1 VERSVLPGTLWSIL
15 GLALISGACSAGGAP
30 LTPTPQTPA
39 ATPSSTTPS
48 TISGRVAA
56 TNGGQ
61 ALTGVSVAFN
71 GQQSITGAEGG
82 FSYQTP
88 PVVSLLSMTG
98 AGILSRALVVNAS
111 TSRDLSVDAIA
122 LSGGF
127 DLDFYRKFV
136 RNGYE
141 EPAAL
146 QPLRRWTQ
154 TPSFYLKT
162 VDEAGA
168 PLTDATLAMIETVLK
183 DGVPRWTSGALGTPV
198 IERGT
203 GTRVGQS
210 GWITVK
216 FPFPGD
222 PNYCGHAQVGVD
234 GGWIELETHG
244 NGSACRT
251 ASSLIAPRTIRHELG
266 HALGFYHT
274 GDSRDVMSG
283 TAWYL
288 SQGDDGP
295 AARELYHA
303 ALAYKRPVGNRDPDN
318 DPTSAVALAPMA
330 VH

>member
-1 VERSVLPGTLWSIL
+1 MPRTWWSIL
-15 GLALISGACSAGGAP
+15 GVALLTGACSAAGVP
-30 LTPTPQTPA
+30 LTPTAQPPD
-39 ATPSSTTPS
+39 ATPSTTTPS

-61 ALTGVSVAFN
+61 ALTGVTVAFN
-71 GQQSITGAEGG
+71 GQQSITDADGG
-82 FSYQTP
+82 FSYQTT
-88 PVVSLLSMTG
+88 PVVSLLSITG
-98 AGILSRALVVNAS
+98 GGILSRALVVNAGA
-111 TSRDLSVDAIA
+111 SRDLTVDAIA

-146 QPLRRWTQ
+146 QPLRRWTR

-162 VDEAGA
+162 VDEAGS
-168 PLTDATLAMIETVLK
+168 PLTDATLAMIETVLR
-183 DGVPRWTSGALGTPV
+183 DGVPRWTSGALGTPA

-203 GTRVGQS
+203 GTREGQS
-210 GWITVK
+210 GWITVR

-251 ASSLIAPRTIRHELG
+251 ASSLIAPRTIQHELG

-283 TAWYL
+283 LTWYL

-295 AARELYHA
+295 TARELYHA
-303 ALAYKRPVGNRDPDN
+303 ALAYRRPVGNRDPDN
-318 DPTSAVALAPMA
+318 DPTSAVALAPMV

>member
-1 VERSVLPGTLWSIL
+1 MPRAWSSIVVV
-15 GLALISGACSAGGAP
+15 ALLSGACSGAGAP
-30 LTPTPQTPA
+30 LTPTTPTTS
-39 ATPSSTTPS
+39 ATPSPTTPS
-48 TISGRVAA
+48 TISGRLAA

-61 ALTGVSVAFN
+61 ALTGITVAFN
-71 GQQSITGAEGG
+71 GQQSITDADGS

-88 PVVSLLSMTG
+88 PVVSLLSMAG
-98 AGILSRALVVNAS
+98 AGILPRGLVVNAS

-122 LSGGF
+122 LNGGF
-127 DLDFYRKFV
+127 DLDVYRKLA

-146 QPLRRWTQ
+146 QPLRRWTR

-162 VDEAGA
+162 VDEAGS
-168 PLTDATLAMIETVLK
+168 PLTDATLALIETVLR
-183 DGVPRWTSGALGTPV
+183 DGVPRWTSGALGTPA

-203 GTRVGQS
+203 ATREGQA

-222 PNYCGHAQVGVD
+222 PSYCGHAQVGVD

-244 NGSACRT
+244 TGSACRT

-283 TAWYL
+283 VTWSL
-288 SQGDDGP
+288 SQGDDLP
-295 AARELYHA
+295 TARELYHA
-303 ALAYKRPVGNRDPDN
+303 ALAYKRPVGNRDPDT
-318 DPTSAVALAPMA
+318 DPTSAVTLAPMV

>member
-1 VERSVLPGTLWSIL
+1 MQRSVLPRTLWSIVSV
-15 GLALISGACSAGGAP
+15 ALLTGGCSAAGAP
-30 LTPTPQTPA
+30 LTPTTPTTGA
-39 ATPSSTTPS
+39 APSTTTPS
-48 TISGRVAA
+48 TISGHIAA

-61 ALTGVSVAFN
+61 ALTGVTVAFN
-71 GQQSITGAEGG
+71 GQQSITDAGGG
-82 FSYQTP
+82 FSYQTT

-98 AGILSRALVVNAS
+98 ASILSRALVVNAS

-146 QPLRRWTQ
+146 QPLRRWTR

-162 VDEAGA
+162 VDEAGS
-168 PLTDATLAMIETVLK
+168 PLTDATLATIERVLR
-183 DGVPRWTSGALGTPV
+183 DGVPQWTSGALGTPT
-198 IERGT
+198 ITRGT
-203 GTRVGQS
+203 GTREGES

-251 ASSLIAPRTIRHELG
+251 TSSLIAPRTIRHELG

-283 TAWYL
+283 TTWYL
-288 SQGDDGP
+288 SQGDDP
-295 AARELYHA
+295 PTARELYHA

-318 DPTSAVALAPMA
+318 DPATAVTLAPMV

>member
-1 VERSVLPGTLWSIL
+1 MIVGV
-15 GLALISGACSAGGAP
+15 ALFNVACSAGGAP
-30 LTPTPQTPA
+30 LTPTPPPTA
-39 ATPSSTTPS
+39 AAPSPTS

-61 ALTGVSVAFN
+61 ALTGVTVEFN
-71 GQQSITGAEGG
+71 GQQSITDANGS
-82 FSYQTP
+82 FSYQTTTA
-88 PVVSLLSMTG
+88 VSLLSMTG
-98 AGILSRALVVNAS
+98 AGILSRGLVVNAS

-127 DLDFYRKFV
+127 DLDFYRKLV
-136 RNGYE
+136 RDGYE

-146 QPLRRWTQ
+146 QPLRRWTR

-162 VDEAGA
+162 VDEAGS
-168 PLTDATLAMIETVLK
+168 PLTEATLAAIETVLR
-183 DGVPRWTSGALGTPV
+183 DGVPRWTGGALGTPA

-203 GTRVGQS
+203 GTREGQS

-216 FPFPGD
+216 FPFPGNS
-222 PNYCGHAQVGVD
+222 NYCGHAQVGVD

-244 NGSACRT
+244 NGSLCRT

-274 GDSRDVMSG
+274 GDSGDVMSG
-283 TAWYL
+283 LTWFL
-288 SQGDDGP
+288 SQGDDLP
-295 AARELYHA
+295 TARELYHA

-318 DPTSAVALAPMA
+318 DPTSAVTLAPMI

>member
-1 VERSVLPGTLWSIL
+1 ML
-15 GLALISGACSAGGAP
+15 GVALLSAACSAAGTP
-30 LTPTPQTPA
+30 LTPTPAPPA
-39 ATPSSTTPS
+39 TGPSPTTPS

-61 ALTGVSVAFN
+61 ALTGVTVAFN
-71 GQQSITGAEGG
+71 GQQSITDAEGG

-88 PVVSLLSMTG
+88 PAVSLLSVTG
-98 AGILSRALVVNAS
+98 GGILPRALLVNAS
-111 TSRDLSVDAIA
+111 TTRDLNVDAIA

-127 DLDFYRKFV
+127 DLDFYRRFA

-146 QPLRRWTQ
+146 QPLRRWTR

-162 VDEAGA
+162 VDEAGS
-168 PLTDATLAMIETVLK
+168 PLTEATLAAIESVLR
-183 DGVPRWTSGALGTPV
+183 DGVPRWTSGALGTPA

-203 GTRVGQS
+203 GTREGQS

-222 PNYCGHAQVGVD
+222 RNYCGHAQVGVD

-244 NGSACRT
+244 NGSLCRT
-251 ASSLIAPRTIRHELG
+251 ASALIAPRTIWHELG

-283 TAWYL
+283 VTWYL

-295 AARELYHA
+295 TARELYHA

-318 DPTSAVALAPMA
+318 DPASAVSLAPMV